1 MAKSIQR
8 DGTRKEE
15 MGEEVEEEPRLFLP
29 CMHDDYCCSNSPG
42 VKT

>member
-8 DGTRKEE
+8 DGARKE

-29 CMHDDYCCSNSPG
+29 CMHDYCCSNSPG
-42 VKT
+42 AKT